1 MIAKGGQSVYG
12 APLGILMLEA
22 KFPRIPGE
30 MGHAGTWPFPVRYKV
45 VRGASPD
52 QVVRRQAEGLLD
64 DFIAAGRELVEDGCK
79 GITTNCG
86 FLTLFQDDL
95 SEALGVPVATS
106 ALMQA
111 SMIQSMLPRGR
122 HVGIL
127 TISAGTL
134 TKQHLTMAHVPEGTP
149 VMGVA
154 EGCEFQRVI
163 LGNELELDV
172 AKAEADMVEAA
183 TRLVKTHPDTG
194 AILLE
199 CTNMPPYARAVKE
212 AVGLPVF
219 SVISMVKWFYEA
231 LD

>member
-22 KFPRIPGE
+22 KFPRILGE

-52 QVVRRQAEGLLD
+52 LVVRHGATGLLD
-64 DFIAAGRELVEDGCK
+64 DFITAGRELVEDGCK

-86 FLTLFQDDL
+86 FLTLFQDEL
-95 SEALGVPVATS
+95 AEALGVPVATS

-111 SMIQSMLPRGR
+111 RSIRAMLPKGKR
-122 HVGIL
+122 VGIL
-127 TISAGTL
+127 TISAETL
-134 TKQHLTMAHVPEGTP
+134 SQAHLDKADVPTDTP
-149 VMGVA
+149 IVGVA

-172 AKAEADMVEAA
+172 ARAEADMIEAA
-183 TRLVKTHPDTG
+183 RRLVEDHKDVG
-194 AILLE
+194 AILFE
-199 CTNMPPYARAVKE
+199 CTNMPPYAKAVKE

-219 SVISMVKWFYEA
+219 SVVSMVKWFYDA
-231 LD
+231 LE